1 MRVYSSASSLSC
13 SFRSTHDCQLRP
25 PTVHLVVQVLQN
37 RLFGVS
43 NLHLLGRLPLNLP
56 QKTNVDVRA
65 LRKPLQGG
73 ILVMI
78 VPLLP
83 VSPTGNRNSDEV
95 VLISIEGGE
104 HHSGHSAAGSLG
116 VIVKGTGEARQRICI
131 PSRRP
136 RSSRSPSCRT
146 RRARFACH
154 SRSCRNCR
162 RSASPRPR
170 SRTS

>member
-13 SFRSTHDCQLRP
+13 SFRSTHDYSFGPL
-25 PTVHLVVQVLQN
+25 TVHLVVQVLQN

-43 NLHLLGRLPLNLP
+43 NLHLLGRLPLHFP

-65 LRKPLQGG
+65 LGEPLQGG

-78 VPLLP
+78 VALLP
-83 VSPTGNRNSDEV
+83 VSPTGNLHSDEV
-95 VLISIEGGE
+95 VLVSIEGGE
-104 HHSGHSAAGSLG
+104 HHAGHSAAGSLG
-116 VIVKGTGEARQRICI
+116 VIVKGAGEAWQRICI

>member
-37 RLFGVS
+37 RVFGVS
-43 NLHLLGRLPLNLP
+43 NLP

-104 HHSGHSAAGSLG
+104 HHAGHSAAGSLG